1 MAEVVDVAS
10 RWAMPVMFFVIP
22 LVAYLR
28 GVKVYEAFIEGAEQ
42 GFTTAVRMIPF
53 LVAIFA
59 AMGMFRGSGAMDLLM
74 RLVAAPARWLGV
86 PPAVLPLMLV
96 RPLSGSAALGMLS
109 DLLRVYGP
117 DSYVGWLGSTIQGST
132 DTTFYILSVYYGS
145 VGVRNPRHSV
155 LAGIIGDLAGFAG
168 AVLAT
173 RLLFPR

>member
-10 RWAMPVMFFVIP
+10 RWAMPLMFFIIP
-22 LVAYLR
+22 LIGYVR

-42 GFTTAVRMIPF
+42 GFATAVRMIPF

-74 RLVAAPARWLGV
+74 KAVAVPAAWLGV
-86 PPAVLPLMLV
+86 PPEVLPLMLV

-109 DLLRVYGP
+109 ELLRVYGA
-117 DSYVGWLGSTIQGST
+117 DSYIGWLGSTIQGST
-132 DTTFYILSVYYGS
+132 DTTFYILSVYYGA

-155 LAGIIGDLAGFAG
+155 LAGIVGDFAGFAG
-168 AVLAT
+168 AVIAT
-173 RLLFPR
+173 RLLFPH

>member
-1 MAEVVDVAS
+1 MAEVIDAAS
-10 RWAMPVMFFVIP
+10 RWAMPLMFFLIP

-42 GFTTAVRMIPF
+42 GFATAVRMIPF

-86 PPAVLPLMLV
+86 PPEVLPLMLV

-117 DSYVGWLGSTIQGST
+117 DSYLGWLGSTIQGST
-132 DTTFYILSVYYGS
+132 DTTFYVLSVYYGS

-173 RLLFPR
+173 RLLFPH